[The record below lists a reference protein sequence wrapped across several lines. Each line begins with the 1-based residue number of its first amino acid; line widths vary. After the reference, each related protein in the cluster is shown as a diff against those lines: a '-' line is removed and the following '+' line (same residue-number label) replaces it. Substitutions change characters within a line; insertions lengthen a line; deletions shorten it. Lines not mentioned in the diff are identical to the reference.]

1 MEVFYMRGHG
11 ALETGVH
18 RFHHPGHQA
27 EIGVGERRFFH
38 LWQYKDGARKITRLI
53 GYHHHA
59 AAK

>member
-1 MEVFYMRGHG
+1 MRGHG

-38 LWQYKDGARKITRLI
+38 LWQYKDGARKITRVI